1 MASNAGCFVEFYARA
16 HRSVECIVNS
26 PSTARLQTT
35 TRLILHCCVHFS
47 TTVQLTLF
55 SLYYI
60 AREKNVSLQIF
71 ESFFPDSRSM
81 PIFIPLSV
89 RNFSRAIGAQ
99 SLFL

>member
-1 MASNAGCFVEFYARA
+1 MPVLTGLSSVLSIPQAQHGCKPPLDSSCTAV
-16 HRSVECIVNS
+16 
-26 PSTARLQTT
+26 STS
-35 TRLILHCCVHFS
+35 S

-71 ESFFPDSRSM
+71 ESFFPGPRSM

-89 RNFSRAIGAQ
+89 QNFSRAIGAQ